1 MGEQFRPKFCIFPE
15 YKWCGPGCSGPGK
28 PINEVDAACREHDYC
43 YEQYGPSCHCD
54 REFLAQVKRHVD
66 FHTKEGRDALI
77 FYHYM
82 KLQTSIKCGQGRRG
96 ANRRSNGIR
105 WI

>member
-1 MGEQFRPKFCIFPE
+1 MREKNSPMFCIFPE

-28 PINEVDAACREHDYC
+28 PINEVDAACMEHDLC
-43 YEQYGPSCHCD
+43 YERYGPACHCD
-54 REFLAQVKRHVD
+54 REFLSQLKPHAN
-66 FHTKEGRDALI
+66 FNTKKGRDALI

-82 KLQTSIKCGQGRRG
+82 KLQTGFKCGQERRG
-96 ANRRSNGIR
+96 ANRRSNRMR